1 MPREYVTLR
10 PRSADIDGNV
20 NGEDYLARTVH
31 EDHDLVDIGI
41 VDKDGKP
48 VMARQKMHPI
58 GFVRWRNG

>member
-10 PRSADIDGNV
+10 PAAADIDENV

-31 EDHDLVDIGI
+31 EDYDLVDIGI

-48 VMARQKMHPI
+48 IMAREKMRPI